1 LSCRE
6 RGCEVAFQARSL
18 VVRKDL
24 VYPAQGCNIED
35 DLQAH
40 LMLFGGS
47 PHPPTP
53 AAREGV
59 AEAKLRAC
67 WLVLV

>member
-1 LSCRE
+1 
-6 RGCEVAFQARSL
+6 
-18 VVRKDL
+18 

-35 DLQAH
+35 DLQAR
-40 LMLFGGS
+40 LLLFGGS

-59 AEAKLRAC
+59 AEAKCRAC
-67 WLVLV
+67 WLVLA

>member
-35 DLQAH
+35 DLQAR
-40 LMLFGGS
+40 LLLFGGS

-59 AEAKLRAC
+59 AEAKCRAC
-67 WLVLV
+67 WLVLA